1 MLLCY
6 TQTQK
11 KKTDYDEDSGDSAK
25 TEVKK
30 IATFKNVAYY
40 Y

>member
-11 KKTDYDEDSGDSAK
+11 INIDSDEDSGDSAK
-25 TEVKK
+25 TEVKRLLS
-30 IATFKNVAYY
+30 FKNIAYY